1 MVRLS
6 KKSIIELESEKEV
19 KMFLVKYPNFIL
31 KEL

>member
-6 KKSIIELESEKEV
+6 KKSIIELESEKEA